1 MTSLVTMSELEGLCQ
16 CISACF
22 WTIKDLIPCLGHC
35 HGFNQ
40 DACLLLTYL
49 MVLSVGIGG
58 TAMCYAG
65 ESGYELYW
73 LVGTIAWFLY
83 GMGVYV
89 YWEVIVPWYQSKV
102 ARATEKASE
111 AFTLLPGQDRMQEP

>member
-1 MTSLVTMSELEGLCQ
+1 MSELEGLCQ
-16 CISACF
+16 CMGQCCLAIGQLPF
-22 WTIKDLIPCLGHC
+22 LGHC
-35 HGFNQ
+35 HECNQ
-40 DACLLLTYL
+40 GACLLLVYL
-49 MVLSVGIGG
+49 IGLGVGIGG
-58 TAMCYAG
+58 TSICY
-65 ESGYELYW
+65 ERECGYEPW
-73 LVGTIAWFLY
+73 WVGGTIVWFLY